1 LVHIVEQF
9 ADDPHWENFM
19 ARAVSSHADQDFESA
34 LALYQRAKGSILGD
48 PHVRD
53 EPAWQERVRSIEFL
67 ERCARD
73 RQPLGEAG

>member
-53 EPAWQERVRSIEFL
+53 EPAWQ
-67 ERCARD
+67 
-73 RQPLGEAG
+73 